1 MDSKHAAPCENDELS
16 TSECL
21 NASVVIADVA
31 AVAVDFEKLCCDFAC
46 PEHARVYGTDF
57 HRDEVALA
65 LRGDDLENCSSAPK
79 KGSLRVFAQQV
90 RVIVI
95 AQLGPGLGQ

>member
-1 MDSKHAAPCENDELS
+1 MDSKHATPCEIDEQS

-21 NASVVIADVA
+21 DASVVMADVA
-31 AVAVDFEKLCCDFAC
+31 AVAADFEKLCCDFAC

-57 HRDEVALA
+57 HRDEAALA
-65 LRGDDLENCSSAPK
+65 LRGEGLDDCSTAPK

-90 RVIVI
+90 RVII
-95 AQLGPGLGQ
+95 IEQGGPGQ